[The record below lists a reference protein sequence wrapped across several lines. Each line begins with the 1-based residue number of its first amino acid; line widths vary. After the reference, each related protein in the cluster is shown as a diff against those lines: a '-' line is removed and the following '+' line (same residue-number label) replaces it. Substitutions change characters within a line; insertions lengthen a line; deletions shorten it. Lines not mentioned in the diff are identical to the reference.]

1 MSKSASPSSY
11 RLRTDSDSGIM
22 RQADTMIRW
31 FRYVAL
37 LEGITTLALFF
48 IAMPLKYGWGNPVL
62 VPPIGLIHGIAF
74 LAYIATMLFTL
85 PGRNFSRAEWTRTVV
100 AAFVPFGTFVND
112 PMLKRKQ
119 AALESGGGRI
129 PAPSRSQV

>member
-1 MSKSASPSSY
+1 
-11 RLRTDSDSGIM
+11 M
-22 RQADTMIRW
+22 RS
-31 FRYVAL
+31 FRYVGL